1 MDYWSKRYVSYL
13 PKDCASAELATLL
26 GDETVLSMI
35 GDFLGASSSI
45 ERRFVS

>member
-1 MDYWSKRYVSYL
+1 MEVSEYIPYL

-26 GDETVLSMI
+26 GGETVLSMA
-35 GDFLGASSSI
+35 GDFLGAKSSI